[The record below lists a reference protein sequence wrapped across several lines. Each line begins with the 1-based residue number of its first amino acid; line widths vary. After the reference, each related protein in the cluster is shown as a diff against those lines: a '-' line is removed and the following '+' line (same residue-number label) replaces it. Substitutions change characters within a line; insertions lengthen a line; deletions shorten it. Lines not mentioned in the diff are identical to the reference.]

1 METEKDHLFKE
12 VRSRGGKG
20 VGFALFLIL
29 LGGVFLLFN
38 LGIIPEMYRPILIS
52 WKTLLIVIGL
62 WMLIVKREY
71 TGGVILT
78 AVGTFFL
85 YPTLCSLFPEY
96 FLCFNIDMKTFWPVI
111 LIIVGVA
118 LVIGWLFPCRKSGC
132 RKYKFETGTKGD
144 SYEQLTDYIDK
155 NVMFGSSEQ
164 IVLSSN
170 FQGGE
175 ANVMFGELII
185 DMRKARLA
193 QGEYVLQLN
202 AMFGSVVLYVPSE
215 WYIEARTNTILG
227 SFDDKRRQNMEIIN
241 STSKLIIKGSA
252 IFGSGEIRN

>member
-1 METEKDHLFKE
+1 METDKDHLFK
-12 VRSRGGKG
+12 RGRNSGKG

-29 LGGVFLLFN
+29 LGGVFLFLN
-38 LGIIPEMYRPILIS
+38 LGIIPEMYRPLLIS

-62 WMLIVKREY
+62 WTLIVKKEY
-71 TGGVILT
+71 TGGIILI
-78 AVGTFFL
+78 AVGAFFL
-85 YPTLCSLFPEY
+85 YPTLCSVFPEY
-96 FLCFNIDMKTFWPVI
+96 FMYFNIDMKTFWPVI
-111 LIIVGVA
+111 LIIIGVA
-118 LVIGWLFPCRKSGC
+118 LVIGWLFPHKKSEY
-132 RKYKFETGTKGD
+132 RKYKFETGTKND

-185 DMRKARLA
+185 DMRRARLA
-193 QGEYVLQLN
+193 EGEYVLQLN
-202 AMFGSVVLYVPSE
+202 AMFGSIVLYVPSE

-227 SFDDKRRQNMEIIN
+227 SFDDKRRQNIEIVN